1 MSMVSIS
8 SGVGA
13 ATGIA
18 SAVGGIVDAKK
29 RREFEKKLAF
39 LDLNQRAALEKEL
52 RLTTNS
58 EKRLE
63 ILSNAVSNIKAAQTT
78 AIITSKEISKSK
90 SEQTLAIA
98 VIGGAAI
105 VLGAIAL
112 IKK

>member
-1 MSMVSIS
+1 MFSIP
-8 SGVGA
+8 A
-13 ATGIA
+13 N
-18 SAVGGIVDAKK
+18 K
-29 RREFEKKLAF
+29 RKLAF

-63 ILSNAVSNIKAAQTT
+63 ILTNSVSNIKAAQTT
-78 AIITSKEISKSK
+78 ATITSKATSKSK